1 MSFIM
6 AIKKIVFMVIFIL
19 SFNLYSYD
27 LEEFSLVTDIWLA
40 ENSVD
45 KLFTPPERLVIG
57 IDLTE
62 NAYYKLSDKE
72 NVIKGGF
79 FKKGPNFIDI
89 DASDLF
95 KISGTHV
102 YSLDLKVGDLIHTEK
117 IEIDIQLDSGDADA
131 QTKDEAENPEYE
143 LSMFIGD
150 RLVLSSKKFLPK
162 DLSFEIEKPPLPEN
176 YGPFY
181 EVRGR
186 DKNPML
192 NSFSIIDAVG
202 AAYGLIKKMIDK
214 KRTRKIEQ
222 PLKKY
227 RQQTVTFIRRDS
239 EGVSREIHAVVTL
252 KSVKDVL

>member
-1 MSFIM
+1 M
-6 AIKKIVFMVIFIL
+6 AIKKIVFLVILIL

-40 ENSVD
+40 EIGED
-45 KLFTPPERLVIG
+45 KMFTPPDRLVIG

-72 NVIKGGF
+72 NVIKGGLF
-79 FKKGPNFIDI
+79 RKGPNFIDI
-89 DASDLF
+89 EANDLF
-95 KISGTHV
+95 KKSGTHI
-102 YSLDLKVGDLIHTEK
+102 YSLDLKVGEFVLREK
-117 IEIDIQLDSGDADA
+117 IEIDIQLDADDVDV
-131 QTKDEAENPEYE
+131 QSKDKAENPEYE
-143 LSMFIGD
+143 LSMFIGG

-162 DLSFEIEKPPLPEN
+162 NLSFEIEKPPLPEN

-214 KRTRKIEQ
+214 KRTRKTEQ

-227 RQQTVTFIRRDS
+227 KQQTVTFIRRDS

>member
-1 MSFIM
+1 M
-6 AIKKIVFMVIFIL
+6 AIKNTVFLVIFIV
-19 SFNLYSYD
+19 SFSIYSYEQA
-27 LEEFSLVTDIWLA
+27 LISPVKDIWLV
-40 ENSVD
+40 EIGED
-45 KLFTPPERLVIG
+45 KIFTPPDRLVIG

-72 NVIKGGF
+72 NVIKGGL

-89 DASDLF
+89 EANDLF
-95 KISGTHV
+95 KKSGTHV
-102 YSLDLKVGDLIHTEK
+102 YSLDLKVGEFVLREK
-117 IEIDIQLDSGDADA
+117 IEIDIQLDFDDVDVQS
-131 QTKDEAENPEYE
+131 KNKAENPEYE

-162 DLSFEIEKPPLPEN
+162 NLSFEIEKPPLPEN

-214 KRTRKIEQ
+214 KRMRKTEQ

-227 RQQTVTFIRRDS
+227 RQQTVAFIRRDS
-239 EGVSREIHAVVTL
+239 EGISREIHALITL
-252 KSVKDVL
+252 KSVKDIL